1 MNPKKSPS
9 LPFRQGGSPA
19 QKTSIKMRGQDGR
32 WALKS
37 AIVGAGL
44 KNIFFFL
51 CIFLMIPF
59 SSYSQ
64 TNKESLP
71 IFILQGTVKLKGK
84 PVEGV
89 SLELLKNK
97 KQVTQILTRKNGMY
111 SFQMN
116 TNNTDIETEYILKIK
131 KEGAAPGILRIN
143 TYTVK
148 EGSNYV
154 PYIFNLEINLTQP
167 VATDVI
173 TKQDF
178 GKIKWDSERGVF
190 DFDKEYVSV
199 VEKETDSTK
208 TDSSKYPLAVI
219 DRINKMAE
227 EIKTTAD
234 EQAKQKTDDLKTEQ
248 LADKN
253 LANVSTNKESE
264 KKGGNASTNEK
275 KEITSDKQKLALGN
289 KKSEQSKAK
298 TEVIDSK
305 APTSNVNTAASVL
318 KKKTN
323 EIAELKTKENA
334 KKTSNLKGS
343 KEDIKNKKEQ
353 EAIEIAELNTKENTK
368 KFSNLK
374 ESKEVIENKK
384 EQEAIKIKLEN
395 QAKQLAIDNKQQS
408 TNTPPVDINP
418 NTFDGISLF
427 TTNNQ
432 KNKLLEDKK
441 KMERKKTENLTQK
454 YETSNILTSL
464 LDVVEAFDEK

>member
-1 MNPKKSPS
+1 M
-9 LPFRQGGSPA
+9 
-19 QKTSIKMRGQDGR
+19 
-32 WALKS
+32 
-37 AIVGAGL
+37 
-44 KNIFFFL
+44 
-51 CIFLMIPF
+51 
-59 SSYSQ
+59 
-64 TNKESLP
+64 
-71 IFILQGTVKLKGK
+71 
-84 PVEGV
+84 
-89 SLELLKNK
+89 
-97 KQVTQILTRKNGMY
+97 
-111 SFQMN
+111 
-116 TNNTDIETEYILKIK
+116 
-131 KEGAAPGILRIN
+131 
-143 TYTVK
+143 K